1 MERKSRSFQVLW
13 ALCVLFLSLFEG
25 RAFSEE
31 RIVSFSVTGEVTEEG
46 GLNLREEITLHA
58 EGKEIRRG
66 IIRVFPTDY
75 TDESG
80 KTWRT
85 EFSLREATLDGE
97 PTPWEITRV
106 GGNLEIRLGDPDRFL
121 STGQHT
127 FVLDYATSGWLGFF
141 EKHDELY
148 WNVTGDAWSFPIDEA
163 AFSLQLPGKRPGEG
177 FESIEWYTGRRG
189 EKGNDARRLPDGSVV
204 STRTL
209 APGEGLTVVYTWPKG
224 IVSPPLKGAEELQR
238 WSVSP
243 YRTLHLAMPVVLLG
257 ISLLFWFLW
266 GRDPRP
272 GTIIPRFSPP
282 QGIEAGF
289 ARYVRTMAVD
299 DHCFAAMVLGLAVK
313 GALTIEEHSPLSS
326 SIASENALAGKA
338 LSLLSRVMGKQYRLR
353 IRSDRIANLSLTA
366 EEQLLLTFLFVSG
379 KGELL
384 LSGDNRLV
392 IQETF
397 TQLKKRF
404 VERAKPLFSA
414 NLGKWALSVALF
426 EIYAVGLFI
435 LMIVDAS
442 KGSIARMEPLVAMLA
457 GPFFLLPLS
466 LPIPPGKGNWGTRFF
481 LRILF
486 PGIFLFVLL
495 GATFAGGASG
505 LAADPVSAPA
515 PLLCAAILLLFKPL
529 MKVRSDSGARLAE
542 ELEGL
547 RLYMATAETPRMEQ
561 MTPPQETPELFEAL
575 LPYAFALDTAKTW
588 ANRFEKTLA
597 AARYSPSWYR
607 GDACTFAT
615 AEGIASFSSGF
626 VGAVASG
633 TRSSGSDGSGSSGGG
648 GGGGGGRGW

>member
-1 MERKSRSFQVLW
+1 M
-13 ALCVLFLSLFEG
+13 
-25 RAFSEE
+25 
-31 RIVSFSVTGEVTEEG
+31 
-46 GLNLREEITLHA
+46 
-58 EGKEIRRG
+58 
-66 IIRVFPTDY
+66 
-75 TDESG
+75 
-80 KTWRT
+80 
-85 EFSLREATLDGE
+85 
-97 PTPWEITRV
+97 
-106 GGNLEIRLGDPDRFL
+106 
-121 STGQHT
+121 
-127 FVLDYATSGWLGFF
+127 
-141 EKHDELY
+141 
-148 WNVTGDAWSFPIDEA
+148 
-163 AFSLQLPGKRPGEG
+163 
-177 FESIEWYTGRRG
+177 
-189 EKGNDARRLPDGSVV
+189 
-204 STRTL
+204 
-209 APGEGLTVVYTWPKG
+209 
-224 IVSPPLKGAEELQR
+224 SPPLKGAEELQR

-257 ISLLFWFLW
+257 ISFLFWFLW
-266 GRDPRP
+266 GRDPKP

-282 QGIEAGF
+282 QGVEAGF

-313 GALTIEEHSPLSS
+313 GALTIEENAPLSS

-384 LSGDNRLV
+384 LSGDNRLI

-442 KGSIARMEPLVAMLA
+442 KGGIARVEPLVAMLT

-486 PGIFLFVLL
+486 PGIFLFVLI

-575 LPYAFALDTAKTW
+575 LPYSLRAGHGENW
-588 ANRFEKTLA
+588 ANRFEKN
-597 AARYSPSWYR
+597 ARGGALFPSWYR
-607 GDACTFAT
+607 GDAYTLRDRRGNRFVFVGFRRGCRVGDTFLRQQWQRLLRRRWRRRRRTGMVEEEKVPPWSVPHVLVRRRAIKTRSRRRQGFTHFREGNIPPRPREVVACSCTHSDRNGLR
-615 AEGIASFSSGF
+615 EGYTTKTRGKARKPRVHFEKEEGEPQCCESFGGQGVLSEEFFCCFSSLRVVFLRRATRRREKRWRTCVPGRW
-626 VGAVASG
+626 GRNSRESG
-633 TRSSGSDGSGSSGGG
+633 SISGVNLRRRGRSSASSPTT
-648 GGGGGGRGW
+648 WTQASCS